1 MVSAVVPVIAGDT
14 FIFSGENKNSF
25 NGLPA
30 IMGYKTEQT
39 ISSNKATD
47 ILIWDENLSFENKII
62 TITEEM
68 VEAGVKYI
76 SACAIGNSDDLPT
89 LKKRL

>member
-76 SACAIGNSDDLPT
+76 SACAKGDSGNLPT